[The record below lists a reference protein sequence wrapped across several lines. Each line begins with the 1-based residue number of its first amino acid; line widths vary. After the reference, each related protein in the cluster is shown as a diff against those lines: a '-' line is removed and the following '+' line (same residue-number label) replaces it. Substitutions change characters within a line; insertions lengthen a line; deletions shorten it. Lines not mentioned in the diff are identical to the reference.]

1 MKCKNGKKFLAV
13 LAAFF
18 LGTVNN
24 VVKAAD
30 ESEIKNIIGIGVG
43 FDFLNFQTGMENN
56 LKTFAGI
63 DKNDDKKKYTGQGWN
78 FGVEGILNYDLYFND
93 LIAFSAIVKGGY
105 NKIGTYKYDDG
116 ITSSGSGSGSGSGS
130 NDSKDDDKKLVSV
143 SGGNVD
149 LMIGP
154 KFNFLSEGL
163 SFTDGEQEGLRFAV
177 GLYGGIGFNF
187 GNPTIGD
194 DAHMKDNSKDKIE
207 GSLIAVPVA
216 LDIECVFGFGLKAN
230 IGCGARF
237 ISPIKEKKEKDD
249 NNTGNTNQTKDETSF
264 SMGIRPYVGVGYDL
278 GAIING

>member
-1 MKCKNGKKFLAV
+1 M
-13 LAAFF
+13 
-18 LGTVNN
+18 
-24 VVKAAD
+24 
-30 ESEIKNIIGIGVG
+30 
-43 FDFLNFQTGMENN
+43 
-56 LKTFAGI
+56 
-63 DKNDDKKKYTGQGWN
+63 
-78 FGVEGILNYDLYFND
+78 LNYDLYFND

-116 ITSSGSGSGSGSGS
+116 NTSNGSD
-130 NDSKDDDKKLVSV
+130 NSKDDEKKLVSV

-149 LMIGP
+149 LVIGP

-194 DAHMKDNSKDKIE
+194 SANMKDNSKDRIE
-207 GSLIAVPVA
+207 GSLLAIPVA

>member
-30 ESEIKNIIGIGVG
+30 ESEIKNIVGIGVN
-43 FDFLNFQTGMENN
+43 FDFINFQTGMEDN

-63 DKNDDKKKYTGQGWN
+63 DKNDSAKKYTSQGWN
-78 FGVEGILNYDLYFND
+78 FGVEANLNYDLYFND
-93 LIAFSAIVKGGY
+93 LIALSAIVKGGY

-116 ITSSGSGSGSGSGS
+116 TTGSGS
-130 NDSKDDDKKLVSV
+130 DESKNDDKKLVSV

-149 LMIGP
+149 LVIGP

-187 GNPTIGD
+187 GDPTIGEN
-194 DAHMKDNSKDKIE
+194 ANLKENSKETIE
-207 GSLIAVPVA
+207 GSLIAVPVV

-237 ISPIKEKKEKDD
+237 ISPIKEKKEKKDD
-249 NNTGNTNQTKDETSF
+249 NNTEGNDKTKDTSF
-264 SMGIRPYVGVGYDL
+264 SMGIRPCVGVGYDL